1 MTTNEWLSLD
11 LGDDIS
17 ILKTNIAREL
27 GYNVALKKRVVVVGQ
42 ISVGNE
48 FI

>member
-1 MTTNEWLSLD
+1 MPNERLPLD
-11 LGDDIS
+11 LGDHNS
-17 ILKTNIAREL
+17 IHNTNIVREL
-27 GYNVALKKRVVVVGQ
+27 GYTVDAQKRVVVVGQ